1 MTIIYSNVPN
11 SQHLAIKLHK
21 LAIIRRT
28 KIDRYS
34 VVELLIV
41 LMVRYQT
48 CKLPWRTYYRTVS
61 LIL

>member
-34 VVELLIV
+34 IVELLIV

-48 CKLPWRTYYRTVS
+48 
-61 LIL
+61 